1 MSSLIP
7 LKQPVPF
14 GKVPLQDLP
23 PSTKAA
29 SHSRRSADRRS
40 ADRKSFA
47 HPFPLSPSANLIAN
61 SGADVSDASDAS
73 IANKV
78 PEVSKVP
85 EEKGRS
91 LAVLPPSRAVN
102 SSANSAIN
110 PAVRLPLSKLSNQ
123 DLVCRCQVTSGSRD
137 RAAFAELITRY
148 QRYVDKLLY
157 HLASDW
163 PDRADL
169 AQEVWIRVY
178 RSVHR
183 LNEPTKFQGWL
194 GRITTNLFYDEL
206 RKRKRFKGFVSLDAP
221 RYSSDS
227 QYDWELPSIEPTPAD
242 TMMTQEFHDHLKQA
256 MAELPEVFQ
265 KTIAMRELQG
275 LSYEEIAITTGV
287 SLGTVKSRIARARA
301 RLQEKLEIYLN
312 AG

>member
-14 GKVPLQDLP
+14 GKAPLQVLP
-23 PSTKAA
+23 PSTQAA
-29 SHSRRSADRRS
+29 SCSRRSADRRS

-47 HPFPLSPSANLIAN
+47 HPFPLSSPAN
-61 SGADVSDASDAS
+61 SPINSIVDSVADVSDAS
-73 IANKV
+73 IA
-78 PEVSKVP
+78 SKVP
-85 EEKGRS
+85 EAKGRS
-91 LAVLPPSRAVN
+91 LALLPPNRTVN
-102 SSANSAIN
+102 PSANLAIN
-110 PAVRLPLSKLSNQ
+110 SAVKLPLSQLSSQ
-123 DLVCRCQVTSGSRD
+123 DLVCRCQVTSGPRD

-183 LNEPTKFQGWL
+183 LKEPAKFKGWL

-206 RKRKRFKGFVSLDAP
+206 RKRKRFKGSVSLDAP

-242 TMMTQEFHDHLKQA
+242 TMMAQEFHDHLKQA

-301 RLQEKLEIYLN
+301 RLQEKLAIYLK